1 MHILLKPINPSYVV
15 RETTIANHYNGVY
28 ERTTMSNHRMFI
40 LAICT
45 LMLTSTSILAFQEVA
60 NEQND
65 TSLEMD
71 YLPEFSAASPPS
83 LPSHGGVVFAEYVGA
98 TWCGPCMAY
107 SSPSL
112 KQLAYDLPNDFT
124 YVSFVDSSPNDHN
137 SIGRVNHIMA
147 NSNGY
152 PTTAFA
158 DATSGTYY
166 AVGGG
171 GSDTD
176 GDGYADSQFD
186 PQFSSGGNMVNPQD
200 YEIKVTQVT
209 NGNNLDIE
217 IEAEY
222 LGTGT
227 AVVYVYAAIT
237 EKVCSTSYDDGSY
250 PHYCWAAWL
259 TTGGNKNGAGGF
271 QMFNL
276 NANVPQTASW
286 TVPANTAGGGA
297 SNTVTVAALM
307 SGPHTSWNDFY
318 VAANSDM
325 GPLIDIEVS
334 SLSVVNNN
342 WNGNGFEIGD
352 QFSIS
357 AMVTNNGD
365 EAYTSGGSFNI
376 YHVKGP
382 NQEDLIFSDSLQAFS
397 TNGATQSFQTSF
409 DSSSVSSTVQS
420 TSLRAEVVG
429 LTADKNSGNNA
440 KTSTHNLDHAPT
452 ANNPVLL
459 TSSQVERG
467 NQINVEVN
475 ANSNDKV
482 DDLSTMTPS
491 LHVGPA
497 GTTDQWSTEWI
508 TGTPTLRPDGNF
520 YQFTL
525 DAPDTA
531 PAGNYDIKVMFTDVR
546 GHESTDAYKL
556 NAFELLNAKPVID
569 AYPIPTVKV
578 STSERVSMV
587 SHISDA
593 ETANENLVVTSESTN
608 FVAWHADTFE
618 LEVLFDQ
625 IPINADGE
633 VQVASLYV
641 TVDDGVE
648 SHSGTLLFNVIESGM
663 PRWEALPSQGFDE
676 GGETTF
682 DLKPYLSD
690 TDDNGM
696 TSSVD
701 LLQLSILGTDYEDM
715 ITASL
720 SGFELSISAIDDDVF
735 GTTTINLRASDGV
748 KMSDTT
754 LVVNIDGINDAPK
767 FDTSI
772 FDNQILVVGQSKTY
786 DLKSIIT
793 DVDDSNEEARLYTTI
808 STDESGAL
816 TWRASLGE
824 LNLKYMT
831 PGEHTLLI
839 RTVDRNADFNE
850 YQLTLTVV
858 SNLPLEVITDD
869 SEVGDVLVTV
879 ENLKE
884 GEVPTFIFNLHSD
897 IGLTD
902 LEGSFQ
908 ICSVS
913 LGICYDRQE
922 FSFNDGEA
930 PWSITIKPAGKLYV
944 ELDDEIK
951 LDLSGVDANGFDREM
966 AEYYHWYVSEGTGDS
981 NTDSTDDTNAV
992 DEQLTDEQ
1000 IEQQLTDLEEELL
1013 ILNAQINLIVDDA
1026 DPMKLQYQEDKEEL
1040 IDERTRLECLKS
1052 TSNCNTVEGK
1062 VTEASLF
1069 GVDMMTLGLGGF
1081 ITLLIVVLVMLLF
1094 VKGRDSEPEWNFDMP
1109 QLDTLANSA
1118 YGGAAPVFQQTMY
1131 QQTQAVIPS
1140 GPPLPPTGLP
1150 AGWTMEQ
1157 WRHYGQNY
1165 LDGKL

>member
-1 MHILLKPINPSYVV
+1 
-15 RETTIANHYNGVY
+15 
-28 ERTTMSNHRMFI
+28 MSTHRMFI

-45 LMLTSTSILAFQEVA
+45 LMLTSTSILAFQEVS
-60 NEQND
+60 NEDNEF
-65 TSLEMD
+65 SLIMEKE
-71 YLPEFSAASPPS
+71 PEYSAASPPNT
-83 LPSHGGVVFAEYVGA
+83 PSHGGVVFAEYVGA
-98 TWCGPCMAY
+98 TWCGPCMGY

-112 KQLAYDLPNDFT
+112 KQLAHDLSNDFT
-124 YVSFVDSSPNDHN
+124 YVSFVDNTPSDHN

-152 PTTAFA
+152 PTTAFG

-166 AVGGG
+166 AVGGA

-176 GDGYADSQFD
+176 GDGYADNQFD
-186 PQFSSGGNMVNPQD
+186 TQFTSGGNMVNPQD
-200 YEIKVTQVT
+200 FDIKVTQVT

-227 AVVYVYAAIT
+227 AVAYVYAAVT
-237 EKVCSTSYDDGSY
+237 EKVCSISYDDGSY

-271 QMFNL
+271 QMFTL
-276 NANVPQTASW
+276 SANVPQSVSW

-297 SNTVTVAALM
+297 SNTATVGALM

-318 VAANSDM
+318 VAGNSDM

-334 SLSVVNNN
+334 SLIVTNNN

-352 QFSIS
+352 QFSVS
-357 AMVTNNGD
+357 TTVKNNGD
-365 EAYTSGGSFNI
+365 EAYTSGGTLNI
-376 YHVKGP
+376 YNVKGP
-382 NQEDLIFSDSLQAFS
+382 NQEDLLFSDSLQAFS
-397 TNGATQSFQTSF
+397 STGITQLFQTSF
-409 DSSSVSSTVQS
+409 DSSSVSSNVQS

-440 KTSTHNLDHAPT
+440 KTSTHNVDHAPT

-467 NQINVEVN
+467 NKINVEVN

-482 DDLSTMTPS
+482 DDLSTMTAL

-497 GTTDQWSTEWI
+497 GTTDQWSSEWI
-508 TGTPTLRPDGNF
+508 VGTPTLRPDGNF
-520 YQFTL
+520 YQFIL
-525 DAPDTA
+525 DAPDNA
-531 PAGNYDIKVMFTDVR
+531 PAGNYDLKASFTDNR
-546 GHESTDAYKL
+546 GHTSSDSYKL
-556 NAFELLNAKPVID
+556 NAFELLNAKPTID

-578 STSERVSMV
+578 STSEKISMV
-587 SHISDA
+587 GHISDA
-593 ETANENLVVTSESTN
+593 ETANEDLILTSESAN
-608 FVAWHADTFE
+608 FVAWHPETFE
-618 LEVLFDQ
+618 LEVLFNQ
-625 IPINADGE
+625 IPVNADGE
-633 VQVASLYV
+633 IQVASLYV

-648 SHSGTLLFNVIESGM
+648 SQSGSLLFNVIESGM

-676 GGETTF
+676 GGQTTF
-682 DLKPYLSD
+682 DLRNYLSD
-690 TDDNGM
+690 TDDNGNP
-696 TSSVD
+696 SSIELLD
-701 LLQLSILGTDYEDM
+701 LTIIGIDHEEM

-720 SGFELSISAIDDDVF
+720 SGFVLSISAVDDDVF
-735 GTTTINLRASDGV
+735 GTTTINLRASDGL
-748 KMSDTT
+748 KQSDTA
-754 LVVNIDGINDAPK
+754 LVVNVDGINDAPT

-772 FDNQILVVGQSKTY
+772 FDDQILVVGQSKTY
-786 DLKSIIT
+786 DLKNIIL

-831 PGEHTLLI
+831 PGEHTLLV

-850 YQLTLTVV
+850 YQFTIVVV
-858 SNLPLEVITDD
+858 SDLPLSVVTDE

-879 ENLKE
+879 EDLKD
-884 GEVPTFIFNLHSD
+884 GATPIFTLQLHSD

-913 LGICYDRQE
+913 LGVCYDRQE
-922 FSFNDGEA
+922 FTFEDGVS
-930 PWSITIKPAGKLYV
+930 PWTVTLKPAGKLNV
-944 ELDDEIK
+944 DIDDELK
-951 LDLSGVDANGFDREM
+951 LDLSGVDAKGFDREM
-966 AEYYHWYVSEGTGDS
+966 ADYYHWFVTEGSGDS
-981 NTDSTDDTNAV
+981 TTGSTDTTPVV
-992 DEQLTDEQ
+992 DELTDEQ
-1000 IEQQLTDLEEELL
+1000 IIQQLSDLEEALL
-1013 ILNAQINLIVDDA
+1013 ILNAQINLIVDDE
-1026 DPMKLQYQEDKEEL
+1026 DPLKVQYQEEKEDL
-1040 IDERTRLECLKS
+1040 IEERTRLECLKS
-1052 TSNCNTVEGK
+1052 TSNCNTYEGNN
-1062 VTEASLF
+1062 EDSGLLF

-1081 ITLLIVVLVMLLF
+1081 IGLLVVVLVLLLF
-1094 VKGRDSEPEWNFDMP
+1094 VKGKDTEPEWNYDTP
-1109 QLDTLANSA
+1109 VLDPVANSA
-1118 YGGAAPVFQQTMY
+1118 YGGAAQVFQNTIVP
-1131 QQTQAVIPS
+1131 A
-1140 GPPLPPTGLP
+1140 GPPVPETGIPP
-1150 AGWTMEQ
+1150 GWTMEQ

>member
-1 MHILLKPINPSYVV
+1 
-15 RETTIANHYNGVY
+15 
-28 ERTTMSNHRMFI
+28 
-40 LAICT
+40 
-45 LMLTSTSILAFQEVA
+45 MLTSTSILAFQEVT
-60 NEQND
+60 NEENENV
-65 TSLEMD
+65 LEMKFQPD
-71 YLPEFSAASPPS
+71 YSAANPPS
-83 LPSHGGVVFAEYVGA
+83 TPSHGGVVFAEYVGA
-98 TWCGPCMAY
+98 TWCGPCMGY

-158 DATSGTYY
+158 DATSGSYY
-166 AVGGG
+166 IVGGG

-186 PQFSSGGNMVNPQD
+186 SVFTSGGNMVDPQD
-200 YEIKVTQVT
+200 YDIKVTQVT

-227 AVVYVYAAIT
+227 AVVYIYAAVT
-237 EKVCSTSYDDGSY
+237 EKICTTSYDDGSY

-271 QMFNL
+271 QMFTL
-276 NANVPQTASW
+276 AANTPQTASW

-297 SNTVTVAALM
+297 SNTVTVGALM

-318 VAANSDM
+318 VAGNSDM
-325 GPLIDIEVS
+325 GPLIDIEVT
-334 SLSVVNNN
+334 SLSVTNNN

-352 QFSIS
+352 QFSVS
-357 AMVTNNGD
+357 TTVKNNGD
-365 EAYTSGGSFNI
+365 EAYTSGGSLNI

-397 TNGATQSFQTSF
+397 ASGVTQSFQTSF
-409 DSSSVSSTVQS
+409 DSSSVSSNVQS

-440 KTSTHNLDHAPT
+440 KTSTHNLDHTPT

-459 TSSQVERG
+459 TSKQVERG

-482 DDLSTMTPS
+482 DDLSTMTPM

-525 DAPDTA
+525 DAPDSA
-531 PAGNYDIKVMFTDVR
+531 PAGNYDIKVSFTDTR
-546 GHESTDAYKL
+546 GHVSADAYKL
-556 NAFELLNAKPVID
+556 DAIDLLNAKPVID

-578 STSERVSMV
+578 STSEKISMNG
-587 SHISDA
+587 HISDA
-593 ETANENLVVTSESTN
+593 ETANEDLVVTSDSTN

-633 VQVASLYV
+633 VQAASLYV
-641 TVDDGVE
+641 TVNDGVE

-676 GGETTF
+676 GGQTTL
-682 DLKPYLSD
+682 DLKQYLSD
-690 TDDNGM
+690 TDENGNP
-696 TSSVD
+696 SSVD
-701 LLQLSILGTDYEDM
+701 LLDVTILGTSHEGM
-715 ITASL
+715 VTASL
-720 SGFELSISAIDDDVF
+720 SGFILSISSVDDDVF
-735 GTTTINLRASDGV
+735 GTVAIDLRASDGI
-748 KMSDTT
+748 KQSDTT
-754 LVVNIDGINDAPK
+754 LVVNIDGINDAPE
-767 FDTSI
+767 FDISI
-772 FDNQILVVGQSKTY
+772 FDGQPLVVGQSKTY

-808 STDESGAL
+808 STDEAGAL

-850 YQLTLTVV
+850 YQLVLTVV
-858 SNLPLEVITDD
+858 SNLPMTIVTDET
-869 SEVGDVLVTV
+869 EVGDVLVQV
-879 ENLKE
+879 EDLNDGK
-884 GEVPTFIFNLHSD
+884 VPTFTFNLHSD

-922 FSFNDGEA
+922 FSFEDGDS
-930 PWSITIKPAGKLYV
+930 PWSITLKPAGKLYV

-951 LDLSGVDANGFDREM
+951 LDLSGIDANGFDREM
-966 AEYYHWYVSEGTGDS
+966 DDYHHWFVSEGTGDS
-981 NTDSTDDTNAV
+981 NVDSTEDNSAV
-992 DEQLTDEQ
+992 VEDLSDEE
-1000 IEQQLTDLEEELL
+1000 INQQLIDLEEELL
-1013 ILNAQINLIVDDA
+1013 ILNAQINLIIDDE
-1026 DPMKLQYQEDKEEL
+1026 DPMKVQYQEEKEDL

-1052 TSNCNTVEGK
+1052 TSNCNSVEGNAESSVK
-1062 VTEASLF
+1062 LF

-1081 ITLLIVVLVMLLF
+1081 IALLMVVLVMLLF
-1094 VKGRDSEPEWNFDMP
+1094 VKGRDSEPEWNYDTP

-1118 YGGAAPVFQQTMY
+1118 YGGAAPVFQNTI
-1131 QQTQAVIPS
+1131 VPS

-1165 LDGKL
+1165 LDGKLQ